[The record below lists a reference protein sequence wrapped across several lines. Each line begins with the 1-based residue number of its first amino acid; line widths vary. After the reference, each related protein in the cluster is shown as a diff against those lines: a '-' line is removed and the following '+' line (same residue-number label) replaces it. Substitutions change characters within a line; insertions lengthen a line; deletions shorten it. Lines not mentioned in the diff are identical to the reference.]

1 MRASATKLATVA
13 DTVVGDGNAGEGAG
27 GVVGAGGV
35 IPLLVTVRIAELT
48 DDAATLPE
56 PFVTETLAVTEGN
69 ARIAV
74 GSGNVN
80 VCTCP
85 LLYAPYA

>member
-1 MRASATKLATVA
+1 MKLEMVA
-13 DTVVGDGNAGEGAG
+13 DTVVGAGKGGEGAG
-27 GVVGAGGV
+27 GVVGSGGV
-35 IPLLVTVRIAELT
+35 MPLLVIVRMAELT